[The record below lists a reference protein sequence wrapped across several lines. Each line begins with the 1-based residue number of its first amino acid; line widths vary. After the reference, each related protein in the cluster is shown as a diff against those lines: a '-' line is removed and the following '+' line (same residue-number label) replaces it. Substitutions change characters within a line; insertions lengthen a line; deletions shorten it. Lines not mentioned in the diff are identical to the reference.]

1 MKRKYTGCR
10 KQKIQ
15 YRRAE
20 KRGFLKTAVQEAS
33 LAASPDW
40 REKMEIYGRVL
51 GETNRNNEVF
61 SMFEHLQKIDR

>member
-15 YRRAE
+15 YRSAE

-33 LAASPDW
+33 RAASPDW
-40 REKMEIYGRVL
+40 RKRMEVYGRVL
-51 GETNRNNEVF
+51 GETNRSDEVF
-61 SMFEHLQKIDR
+61 SVFEHLEKNDS